1 MSVAKMRF
9 VNIVGELSDFDTV
22 MRSCCI
28 GGNFHAEQAP
38 TVLEDY
44 EEFIPVDEPNP
55 YTGHLRM
62 AIDLGTKNHVKFGF
76 RNFDKLAP
84 GDEPLFSFL
93 EKTRDVSNELSEKAR
108 NLTQTV
114 AHLETGIQEL
124 NYIREYNIPLDELF
138 SCRFVRA
145 RIGRLPK
152 ESYAKL
158 AAYYQDELLLFFP
171 LGEERSYYW
180 GVNLALDGEEEKND
194 EIFHSLYFER
204 IEFIEKVRG
213 TPRQAIAELQITLE
227 GKRKE
232 LADAQEAYQ
241 DFWNRRLDEFL
252 RVYSRIK
259 YLHDSFEMRRYSVKC
274 GQSFYIFGWVPE
286 TEAAGFAAQFR
297 QFPYV
302 DCVIEDERQTENFE
316 PPTTLVN
323 PRAVRPFESFVQM
336 YGLPVYNEIDPTVF
350 LSVTYSII
358 FGIMFGDVGQGFVL
372 LLGGL
377 LLWFLKKSQLG
388 GILIRCS
395 VFSMIFGVLYNSV
408 FGFEDLLPF
417 TVLPV
422 HRSSSTNWILLGA
435 IAIGFVLIL
444 CCMGLNIANGVRQH
458 SIEKIA
464 FSSNGIAGMV
474 LYVAA
479 VVSVLFFMM
488 FKKNILSLPFVLALI
503 AVPLLLIFFRRP
515 LSRLLERRKD
525 WKPESPGEFFIES
538 FFELFEILLSFLSN
552 TISFIR
558 IGAFVLSHSGMMLAV
573 FTISELFGKGQNPVA
588 LVIGNAFVIVLE
600 GLMSGI
606 QGMRLQFYEMFSR
619 FYSGSG
625 RAYTPVKIHYEI

>member
-22 MRSCCI
+22 VQNCCI

-38 TVLEDY
+38 AALEDY
-44 EEFIPVDEPNP
+44 VEFIPVDEPNP

-62 AIDLGTKNHVKFGF
+62 AVDLGTKNHVRFGF
-76 RNFDKLAP
+76 RDFDGSPP
-84 GDEPLFSFL
+84 GDEVLFSFL
-93 EKTRDVSNELSEKAR
+93 EKTHDTSNELGEKIR
-108 NLTQTV
+108 QLTQTV
-114 AHLETGIQEL
+114 ARLETGIQEL
-124 NYIREYNIPLDELF
+124 GYIREYDIPLDELF

-158 AAYYQDELLLFFP
+158 ATYYKDELLLFFP

-180 GVNLALDGEEEKND
+180 GVNLALHGEEAKND
-194 EIFHSLYFER
+194 EIFRSLYFER
-204 IEFIEKVRG
+204 IEFIEQARG
-213 TPRQAIAELQITLE
+213 TPRQAMEKMQAALD
-227 GKRKE
+227 GKRRE
-232 LADAQEAYQ
+232 LAAAQAAYR
-241 DFWNRRLDEFL
+241 DFWDRNLDEFL
-252 RVYSRIK
+252 RAYSRIK
-259 YLHDSFEMRRYSVKC
+259 YLHDSFELRRYSVKC

-286 TEAAGFAAQFR
+286 AEVAGFAAQFR
-297 QFPYV
+297 RFPYV
-302 DCVIEDERQTENFE
+302 DCVVENEMPDEKFE
-316 PPTTLVN
+316 PPTALVN

-358 FGIMFGDVGQGFVL
+358 FGIMFGDLGQGFVL

-377 LLWFLKKSQLG
+377 LLWLLKKSQLG

-395 VFSMIFGVLYNSV
+395 AFSMIFGVLYNSA
-408 FGFEDLLPF
+408 FGFDGLLPF
-417 TVLPV
+417 TILPV
-422 HRSSSTNWILLGA
+422 HRSSSTSWILLGA
-435 IAIGFVLIL
+435 VAIGFVLIL

-458 SIEKIA
+458 SIEKVA

-474 LYVAA
+474 LYISA

-515 LSRLLERRKD
+515 LARLLERRKD
-525 WKPESPGEFFIES
+525 WKPENPGEFFIES

-588 LVIGNAFVIVLE
+588 LVIGNIFVIVLE